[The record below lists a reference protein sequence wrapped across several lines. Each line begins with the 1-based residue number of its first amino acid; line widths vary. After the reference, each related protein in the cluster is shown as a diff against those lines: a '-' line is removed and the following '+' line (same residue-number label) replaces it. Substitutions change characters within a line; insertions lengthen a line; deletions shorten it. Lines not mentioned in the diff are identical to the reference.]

1 MNQYPMKPFMDQ
13 MAQHGRYGDS
23 MLVHMN
29 PAEVRGIASLA
40 PQGQLTINPV
50 TGQPEAFLPFLAPL
64 LGSALG
70 TTFLGSTLTGA
81 LGSTLGTAVA
91 GGIGSGLATA
101 AVTGDLKRGLISG
114 LIGAGTGA
122 AFKGAADA
130 FKGTEAL
137 QKGLTETAATG
148 VDVVADIGSN
158 IDKLESGLGGAI
170 QGQSIADAN
179 LARLAESG
187 VDVSQLPNFTSG
199 VEDQIAQLKQ
209 LQSGQ
214 SAIQSTFSNDMLAKM
229 TPEQIQNLSPAM
241 QGAKSFG
248 TEMLGAKAIVPTAL
262 GYGQLAQM
270 DYEDQMQAAGMQVEE
285 ARQAELAES
294 AGNLQRAY
302 AAAQPGA
309 MTGPSPYRNYM
320 SAYTPDYSYASSGGI
335 VSLAGGGPVKKFR
348 GGQTT
353 GQGGEFDP
361 KVYAQSLPE
370 NIREIYLKSNTGGY
384 DSLTEEEAA
393 TLSNYYSSV
402 ATGAL
407 GGKGGAINVPQTGTQ
422 GGQDTTPQDP
432 ATPAL
437 PTSGYMRDPYTGA
450 IVYLGG
456 TRPGAGTPM
465 NPRAQ
470 DFSGYM
476 GGKGG
481 MNTLA
486 SGAGNPAYG
495 GIDPV
500 TIQANLRGQY
510 AVTPPRGYALGFE
523 PEFNY
528 FQNDPFNVQV
538 PYRGFYPQ
546 AFGPM
551 QSGPYFHSSI
561 NMPNY
566 LNQLGDYYRTLGD
579 YSVTPEVPLG
589 GGTQPP
595 VVDDTPPPPTPPPP
609 VQPPVT
615 PPVVDATPQ
624 GSSGDIVV
632 GNYEGG
638 ERQTPQTLTGDDL
651 YETYITRRELDRPG
665 NIFYYDNKG
674 DLVSGRPPIIGRAK
688 DSKPVYYTVDLAHE
702 DADAVF
708 STKGGAMDYIRNL
721 YGETGKEEKT
731 ESKAKGQSQRTIPEH
746 IRRAAER
753 QTQQTSRPTGRGL
766 SVTDASGKTTY
777 FQEGGDVTLETSLGE
792 VSTPAGG
799 IANVETEFVKQQAPE
814 LTETDRDV
822 IVLSDAILGRIE
834 NADMVVDMFVRKYG
848 VDAFLQVRDAVLSSV
863 VPNPQTEGMI
873 EGEGGGMDDQVMGM
887 IGDQQP
893 VAVSPGEYI
902 VPADVVSGLGD
913 GSSDAGAEELDQMLD
928 DVRRSRQNGDTR
940 QPKPIQ
946 SQEVMPS

>member
-1 MNQYPMKPFMDQ
+1 MNQYPMKPLMDQ

-130 FKGTEAL
+130 FKGSQAAL
-137 QKGLTETAATG
+137 ADQA
-148 VDVVADIGSN
+148 VADVALKQGVVEGIGN
-158 IDKLESGLGGAI
+158 IPGQGAGVLDAGGEI
-170 QGQSIADAN
+170 VQGTALPTELAAAKSAADAAVAEAGSSPL
-179 LARLAESG
+179 LA
-187 VDVSQLPNFTSG
+187 
-199 VEDQIAQLKQ
+199 
-209 LQSGQ
+209 
-214 SAIQSTFSNDMLAKM
+214 
-229 TPEQIQNLSPAM
+229 
-241 QGAKSFG
+241 GAKSFG

-335 VSLAGGGPVKKFR
+335 VSLAGGGQLKKY
-348 GGQTT
+348 QA
-353 GQGGEFDP
+353 GGEFDP
-361 KVYAQSLPE
+361 KVYAQSLPAG
-370 NIREIYLKSNTGGY
+370 IREIYLKSNTGGY
-384 DSLTEEEAA
+384 ESLTEEEAA
-393 TLSNYYSSV
+393 TLSNYYSS
-402 ATGAL
+402 AGAGL
-407 GGKGGAINVPQTGTQ
+407 IGGKGGAINVPQTGTQ
-422 GGQDTTPQDP
+422 GGQDTTPQEP
-432 ATPAL
+432 PPPAL

-465 NPRAQ
+465 EPKAQ

-481 MNTLA
+481 MNMMTG
-486 SGAGNPAYG
+486 GAGNPAYG

-528 FQNDPFNVQV
+528 FQNDPFGVEV
-538 PYRGFYPQ
+538 PYRGYYPQ

-566 LNQLGDYYRTLGD
+566 LNQLGDYYRTLGEP
-579 YSVTPEVPLG
+579 SL
-589 GGTQPP
+589 
-595 VVDDTPPPPTPPPP
+595 PPP
-609 VQPPVT
+609 VQPPVEPLVQ
-615 PPVVDATPQ
+615 PPVVDPVQPPVVDTTPQ
-624 GSSGDIVV
+624 GGIDDIVV

-702 DADAVF
+702 DAEASF
-708 STKGGAMDYIRNL
+708 ASKKQAMDYIRNF
-721 YGETGKEEKT
+721 YGHKRKKEETGRSGRSAKPKASADKPVQEE
-731 ESKAKGQSQRTIPEH
+731 RTIPEH

-753 QTQQTSRPTGRGL
+753 QAQQTNRPTGRGL
-766 SVTDASGKTTY
+766 SVTGASGKTTY

-928 DVRRSRQNGDTR
+928 DVRRSRQNGDIR

>member
-170 QGQSIADAN
+170 QGQSIAEAN
-179 LARLAESG
+179 LARVAESG

-199 VEDQIAQLKQ
+199 VEDQIAQLNQ

-335 VSLAGGGPVKKFR
+335 VSLAGGGQLKKY
-348 GGQTT
+348 QA
-353 GQGGEFDP
+353 GGEFDP
-361 KVYAQSLPE
+361 KVYAQSLPAG
-370 NIREIYLKSNTGGY
+370 IREIYLKSNTGGY
-384 DSLTEEEAA
+384 ESLTEEEAA
-393 TLSNYYSSV
+393 TLSNYYSS
-402 ATGAL
+402 AGAGL
-407 GGKGGAINVPQTGTQ
+407 IGGKGGAINVPQTGTQ
-422 GGQDTTPQDP
+422 GGQDTTPQEP
-432 ATPAL
+432 PPPAL

-465 NPRAQ
+465 EPRAQ

-481 MNTLA
+481 MNMMTG
-486 SGAGNPAYG
+486 GAGNPAYG

-528 FQNDPFNVQV
+528 FQNDPFGVEV
-538 PYRGFYPQ
+538 PYRGYYPQ

-579 YSVTPEVPLG
+579 PSLPPSV
-589 GGTQPP
+589 QPP
-595 VVDDTPPPPTPPPP
+595 VVDDTPPPPTPPPL

-615 PPVVDATPQ
+615 PPVVDTTPQ
-624 GSSGDIVV
+624 GGIDDIVV

-674 DLVSGRPPIIGRAK
+674 DLVSGRPPIIGRAR

-702 DADAVF
+702 DAEASF
-708 STKGGAMDYIRNL
+708 ASKKQAMDYIRNF
-721 YGETGKEEKT
+721 YGHKRKKEETGRSGRSAKPKASADKPVQEE
-731 ESKAKGQSQRTIPEH
+731 RTIPEH

-753 QTQQTSRPTGRGL
+753 QAQQTNRPTGRGL
-766 SVTDASGKTTY
+766 SVTGASGKTTY

>member
-40 PQGQLTINPV
+40 PHGQLTINPV

-130 FKGTEAL
+130 FKGSQAAL
-137 QKGLTETAATG
+137 ADQA
-148 VDVVADIGSN
+148 VADVALKQGVVEGIGN
-158 IDKLESGLGGAI
+158 IPGQGAGVLDAGGEII
-170 QGQSIADAN
+170 QGTALPTELAAAKSAADAAVAEAGSSPL
-179 LARLAESG
+179 LA
-187 VDVSQLPNFTSG
+187 
-199 VEDQIAQLKQ
+199 
-209 LQSGQ
+209 
-214 SAIQSTFSNDMLAKM
+214 
-229 TPEQIQNLSPAM
+229 
-241 QGAKSFG
+241 GAKSFG

-335 VSLAGGGPVKKFR
+335 VSLAGGGPVKKY
-348 GGQTT
+348 QA
-353 GQGGEFDP
+353 GGEFDP
-361 KVYAQSLPE
+361 KVYAQSLPA
-370 NIREIYLKSNTGGY
+370 NIREIYLKSNADGY
-384 DSLTEEEAA
+384 ESLTEEEAA
-393 TLSNYYSSV
+393 TLSNYYSS
-402 ATGAL
+402 AGAGL
-407 GGKGGAINVPQTGTQ
+407 IGGKGGAINVPQTGTQ
-422 GGQDTTPQDP
+422 GGQDTTPQEP
-432 ATPAL
+432 PPPAL

-465 NPRAQ
+465 KPRAQ

-481 MNTLA
+481 MNMMTG
-486 SGAGNPAYG
+486 GAGNPAYG

-523 PEFNY
+523 PEFSY
-528 FQNDPFNVQV
+528 FQNDPFNLQV
-538 PYRGFYPQ
+538 PYRGYYPQ

-595 VVDDTPPPPTPPPP
+595 VVDDTPPPPTPPPL

-615 PPVVDATPQ
+615 PPVVDTTPQ
-624 GSSGDIVV
+624 GGIDDIVV
-632 GNYEGG
+632 GNYQGG

-651 YETYITRRELDRPG
+651 LESYIDQRYTERP
-665 NIFYYDNKG
+665 IYHY
-674 DLVSGRPPIIGRAK
+674 
-688 DSKPVYYTVDLAHE
+688 DSKGEPVHGVPVVGKMKPGRYYHVNLAHE
-702 DADAVF
+702 DAEASF
-708 STKGGAMDYIRNL
+708 ATKQQAMDYLRNY
-721 YGETGKEEKT
+721 YGQTDADDERAKALEDAVKAREEARAAL
-731 ESKAKGQSQRTIPEH
+731 EAERLAARRPNEADAKPLRDERVIPEH
-746 IRRAAER
+746 IRRAAARQAQQTGR
-753 QTQQTSRPTGRGL
+753 QTRGGL
-766 SVTDASGKTTY
+766 SVTGPSGETTY

-848 VDAFLQVRDAVLSSV
+848 VDAFLQVRDAVLSTV

-946 SQEVMPS
+946 AQEVMPS

>member
-13 MAQHGRYGDS
+13 MATHGRYGDS

-29 PAEVRGIASLA
+29 PAEVQGIASLA

-64 LGSALG
+64 LGSMAGSAL
-70 TTFLGSTLTGA
+70 LPMLPSALAGA
-81 LGSTLGTAVA
+81 
-91 GGIGSGLATA
+91 IGSGVATA
-101 AVTGDLKRGLISG
+101 AVTGDIKRGLVSG

-122 AFKGAADA
+122 LFQGAAGAADTTSSIVEQA
-130 FKGTEAL
+130 GKLAETVPEGANFVESLSAGLGEAGMSAEGTKLLAD
-137 QKGLTETAATG
+137 QATG
-148 VDVVADIGSN
+148 F
-158 IDKLESGLGGAI
+158 LGERAG
-170 QGQSIADAN
+170 
-179 LARLAESG
+179 E
-187 VDVSQLPNFTSG
+187 
-199 VEDQIAQLKQ
+199 
-209 LQSGQ
+209 
-214 SAIQSTFSNDMLAKM
+214 M
-229 TPEQIQNLSPAM
+229 TIEQAQNLSPM
-241 QGAKSFG
+241 MEGAKSFG
-248 TEMLGAKAIVPTAL
+248 SGMMGAKAIIPTAM

-270 DYEDQMQAAGMQVEE
+270 DYEDQMEAAGMQVEAERQAKLDE
-285 ARQAELAES
+285 AR
-294 AGNLQRAY
+294 GNLQGAY
-302 AAAQPGA
+302 AAAQPDAMRGA
-309 MTGPSPYRNYM
+309 SPYRDYM

-335 VSLAGGGPVKKFR
+335 VSLMGGGPVKKFR

-361 KVYAQSLPE
+361 NVYAQSLPE

-393 TLSNYYSSV
+393 TLGNYYSSV

-407 GGKGGAINVPQTGTQ
+407 GGKGGAISVPQTGTQ
-422 GGQDTTPQDP
+422 GGQDTTPQEP
-432 ATPAL
+432 PPPAL

-465 NPRAQ
+465 QPRAQ

-481 MNTLA
+481 MNMLA
-486 SGAGNPAYG
+486 GGAGNPAYG

-523 PEFNY
+523 PEFSY

-566 LNQLGDYYRTLGD
+566 LNQIGDYYRTLGEP
-579 YSVTPEVPLG
+579 SLPPPV
-589 GGTQPP
+589 QPP

-624 GSSGDIVV
+624 GSSGDAVV

-665 NIFYYDNKG
+665 NMYYYDNKG
-674 DLVSGRPPIIGRAK
+674 EPVYGRPPIIGRAR

-702 DADAVF
+702 DAEASF
-708 STKGGAMDYIRNL
+708 ASKEGAMDYLRNY
-721 YGETGKEEKT
+721 YGYERKKEETGRSGRSAKPKASADKPVQEE
-731 ESKAKGQSQRTIPEH
+731 RTIPEH
-746 IRRAAER
+746 IRRAAEK
-753 QTQQTSRPTGRGL
+753 QAQQTSRPTGGGL
-766 SVTDASGKTTY
+766 SVTGASGKTTY

-799 IANVETEFVKQQAPE
+799 IANMETEFVKQQAPE
-814 LTETDRDV
+814 APSNEDV
-822 IVLSDAILGRIE
+822 MMVSQAILGRIE
-834 NADMVVDMFVRKYG
+834 QPDAVINLFISKYG
-848 VDAFLQVRDAVLSSV
+848 VETFLVVRDQVLSTV
-863 VPNPQTEGMI
+863 VGQNPQTEGMI
-873 EGEGGGMDDQVMGM
+873 TGQGGGMDDQVMGM

-913 GSSDAGAEELDQMLD
+913 GSSEAGAEELDKMLD
-928 DVRRSRQNGDTR
+928 DVRKARQGGRTG
-940 QPKPIQ
+940 QPPAINAQGAMPI
-946 SQEVMPS
+946 

>member
-130 FKGTEAL
+130 FKGSQAAL
-137 QKGLTETAATG
+137 ADQA
-148 VDVVADIGSN
+148 VADVALKQGVVEGIGN
-158 IDKLESGLGGAI
+158 IPGQGAGVLDAAGEI
-170 QGQSIADAN
+170 VQGTALPTELAAAKSAADAAVAEAGSSPL
-179 LARLAESG
+179 LA
-187 VDVSQLPNFTSG
+187 
-199 VEDQIAQLKQ
+199 
-209 LQSGQ
+209 
-214 SAIQSTFSNDMLAKM
+214 
-229 TPEQIQNLSPAM
+229 
-241 QGAKSFG
+241 GAKSFG

-335 VSLAGGGPVKKFR
+335 VSLAGGGPVKKY
-348 GGQTT
+348 QA
-353 GQGGEFDP
+353 GGEFDP
-361 KVYAQSLPE
+361 KVYAQSLPA
-370 NIREIYLKSNTGGY
+370 NIREIYLKSNADGY
-384 DSLTEEEAA
+384 ESLTEEEAA
-393 TLSNYYSSV
+393 TLSNYYSS
-402 ATGAL
+402 AGAGL
-407 GGKGGAINVPQTGTQ
+407 IGGKGGAINVPQTGTQ
-422 GGQDTTPQDP
+422 GGQDTTPQEP
-432 ATPAL
+432 PPPAL

-465 NPRAQ
+465 EPKAQ

-481 MNTLA
+481 MNMMTG
-486 SGAGNPAYG
+486 GAGNPAYG

-528 FQNDPFNVQV
+528 FQNDPFGVEV
-538 PYRGFYPQ
+538 PYRGYYPQ

-566 LNQLGDYYRTLGD
+566 LNQIGDYYRTLGEPSLPP
-579 YSVTPEVPLG
+579 SV
-589 GGTQPP
+589 QPP

-632 GNYEGG
+632 GNYLGG
-638 ERQTPQTLTGDDL
+638 ERQSPQTLTGDDL
-651 YETYITRRELDRPG
+651 YETYIDQRYTERPIFHYNNKGELIKGVPVVGKMRPG
-665 NIFYYDNKG
+665 RYYH
-674 DLVSGRPPIIGRAK
+674 VM
-688 DSKPVYYTVDLAHE
+688 LAHE
-702 DADAVF
+702 DAEASF
-708 STKGGAMDYIRNL
+708 ATKKQAMDYIRNF

-766 SVTDASGKTTY
+766 SVTGASGETTY

-799 IANVETEFVKQQAPE
+799 IANVKTEFVKQQAPE

-928 DVRRSRQNGDTR
+928 DVRRSRQNGDIR